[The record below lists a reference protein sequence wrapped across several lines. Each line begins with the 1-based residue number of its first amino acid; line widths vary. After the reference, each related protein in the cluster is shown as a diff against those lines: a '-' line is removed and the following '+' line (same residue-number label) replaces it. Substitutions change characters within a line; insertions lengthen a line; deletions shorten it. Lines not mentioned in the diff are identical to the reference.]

1 MWHAA
6 NMAFDLCPLLTQGA
20 IDAIELCGTPE
31 QKAKFLPSMVSGAWT
46 GTMNLTEP
54 QAGSDL
60 AAVRTRAVPQD
71 DGSYKLFGQKIFI
84 TFGEHDFTDN
94 IIHLVLARTPTA
106 PEGVKGISLF
116 LVPKFLVNADGSLG
130 ARNDVHCVSL
140 EHKLGIHASPTA
152 VLAYG
157 DEGGATGYLIGEEN
171 RGLEYMF
178 IMMNQARFS
187 VGMEGVGL
195 SERAYQRAVA
205 YARDRVQGKA
215 AGAEKAVKAGP
226 IIDHPDIRRMLMTM
240 RAYTEAMRA
249 VGYVTAAAI
258 DNARH
263 APEASTRAQHQAF
276 VDLMIPI
283 VKGWCTETAQD
294 VTSLGVQ
301 VHGGMGYHR
310 GDGRGAAL
318 PRRADHH
325 DLRGDDRH
333 PGQRPDRPQDGARR
347 RRDGGARRRADRQDR
362 RASRVAGRSVAQRHW
377 PAAGGSN
384 GIAAKRDRLG
394 RADVR
399 DQYARRARRVGSLPE
414 AVGSVRR
421 RLAARARGEGRDG
434 EAASRR
440 RRSGVHA
447 REDRDGALL
456 RGMPVA
462 AGRRT
467 RAIGRQRQRDR
478 TGTVR
483 RPVLTT
489 RARNRPARQTS
500 TPAGRA
506 RLRAFSDRIDACQS
520 SYGWSLPAPPR
531 CCSACRALTHRRS
544 TTSSASF
551 LRLRRDRIR
560 SAAATSSRTSRA

>member
-31 QKAKFLPSMVSGAWT
+31 QKAKFLPSMVSGEWT

-157 DEGGATGYLIGEEN
+157 DQGGATGYLIGEEN

-205 YARDRVQGKA
+205 YARERVQGKA
-215 AGAEKAVKAGP
+215 PGAEKAVKAGP

-263 APEASTRAQHQAF
+263 APEAATRAQRRHFLRRLRA
-276 VDLMIPI
+276 P
-283 VKGWCTETAQD
+283 
-294 VTSLGVQ
+294 
-301 VHGGMGYHR
+301 
-310 GDGRGAAL
+310 AL
-318 PRRADHH
+318 
-325 DLRGDDRH
+325 DDRDHQVDERLVLRAGRRVGRVTRVVDRRGGDVADGAHRFGVRAHRHQH
-333 PGQRPDRPQDGARR
+333 PADVGMIDDRTRLGRLLGARR
-347 RRDGGARRRADRQDR
+347 LALHAIARIRDRALVRALGQPDAFHAHREARLVHHDEHVLEAAVLLADQ
-362 RASRVAGRSVAQRHW
+362 VAGR
-377 PAAGGSN
+377 
-384 GIAAKRDRLG
+384 
-394 RADVR
+394 
-399 DQYARRARRVGSLPE
+399 
-414 AVGSVRR
+414 RR
-421 RLAARARGEGRDG
+421 R
-434 EAASRR
+434 
-440 RRSGVHA
+440 
-447 REDRDGALL
+447 
-456 RGMPVA
+456 
-462 AGRRT
+462 GRRT
-467 RAIGRQRQRDR
+467 RA
-478 TGTVR
+478 
-483 RPVLTT
+483 RPSGS
-489 RARNRPARQTS
+489 R
-500 TPAGRA
+500 G
-506 RLRAFSDRIDACQS
+506 
-520 SYGWSLPAPPR
+520 
-531 CCSACRALTHRRS
+531 CRACARATRNARRCARR
-544 TTSSASF
+544 AS
-551 LRLRRDRIR
+551 RRR
-560 SAAATSSRTSRA
+560 